1 MLGNEHRSIGQSS
14 KKQDLPQLRITGDKT
29 KTTKNNSGVH
39 EKERHVALKEI
50 YKNVSPTK

>member
-1 MLGNEHRSIGQSS
+1 MLGNEHRSIGHSS